1 LYSNDKLGFSFE
13 YKDDIRKNKDFRK
26 YPLAMNDVIAF
37 KNSLFIKNKSSFS
50 EHKLYYPLYMAESIG
65 FTLLEKAQE
74 SKYIP
79 EVLTLKDKNLKLRV
93 DRSSLEKQL
102 EDLMRED
109 KPINGLL
116 KSIAN
121 AETN

>member
-1 LYSNDKLGFSFE
+1 
-13 YKDDIRKNKDFRK
+13 
-26 YPLAMNDVIAF
+26 
-37 KNSLFIKNKSSFS
+37 
-50 EHKLYYPLYMAESIG
+50 MAESIG
-65 FTLLEKAQE
+65 FTLLEKAQL

-93 DRSSLEKQL
+93 ERSSLEKQL

-121 AETN
+121 V